1 MASDGVLVVIPAR
14 LASTRL
20 PEKMLLKETGRYLVQ
35 HVYERASLI
44 EGATRVVVAT
54 DHPRIFDAVREFGGD
69 VEMTSADH
77 QSGSD
82 RAAELARRT
91 DARWIVNVQGD
102 EPELEPRDVDA
113 LIAAMSY
120 GVKMG
125 TLVHEDLD
133 DAAQAD
139 PSVVKAIVDNGW
151 AVDFTRDPTPGAKR
165 HLGVYAYDR
174 VFLQVYTGL
183 PQTENEKTRRLE
195 QMRAIDNGV
204 EIKAVTA
211 RHRSEGIDTRA
222 DYEAFKRRTREEQT

>member
-20 PEKMLLKETGRYLVQ
+20 PEKMLLKETGKYLVQ
-35 HVYERASLI
+35 HVYERASRI

-125 TLVHEDLD
+125 TLVHDDLD
-133 DAAQAD
+133 DAAQND
-139 PSVVKAIVDNGW
+139 PSVVKAIVDSGW
-151 AVDFTRDPTPGAKR
+151 AVDFTRDATPGAKR
-165 HLGVYAYDR
+165 HIGVYAYDR

-183 PQTENEKTRRLE
+183 PQTENERARRLE

-204 EIKAVTA
+204 EIRAVRA
-211 RHRSEGIDTRA
+211 EHRSTGIDTEA
-222 DYEAFKRRTREEQT
+222 DYKAFVERNKP